1 MHRRPGMCLSQLCR
15 ERGFSLGWRIPG
27 PQSYQ
32 EGAVKMPECRGP
44 STRAE
49 SPVQE
54 GSVRLADAVRAS
66 HAPTLAS
73 WSHSEPDQLEVP
85 RVRPPRAAP
94 VRDSDGR
101 INTPES
107 SSPMEQLLGMFCPHR
122 ISCDDGNVLSLCCP
136 IWQPL
141 ATGSN

>member
-1 MHRRPGMCLSQLCR
+1 MSFSVVQG
-15 ERGFSLGWRIPG
+15 ERLLLGWRIPG

-54 GSVRLADAVRAS
+54 GSVRLADMSGPPMPLPSLPGATVSQINWRC
-66 HAPTLAS
+66 LG
-73 WSHSEPDQLEVP
+73 PDP
-85 RVRPPRAAP
+85 MSSFP

-101 INTPES
+101 SKYP
-107 SSPMEQLLGMFCPHR
+107 R
-122 ISCDDGNVLSLCCP
+122 V
-136 IWQPL
+136 
-141 ATGSN
+141 